1 MKRLP
6 TARPHPA
13 TFSPVRLQQGFTLI
27 ELLIVI
33 AIIGIMAG
41 LAVVGLRGLRNDLG
55 NSTSELEGQVKLIRS
70 KAMTTTRAYRLV
82 TAADGRIE
90 AEWSERCSD
99 TNGWQKD
106 GTVWMELSE
115 RVSLTDTQNVT
126 NNVLICFTSRGLAS
140 TNPILTLQDGKGDTA
155 EVEIFIGGGVEVR
168 R

>member
-6 TARPHPA
+6 SARSHLA
-13 TFSPVRLQQGFTLI
+13 TFSPARLQQGFTLI

-41 LAVVGLRGLRNDLG
+41 LAVMGLRGLRNDLDF
-55 NSTSELEGQVKLIRS
+55 NATELEGQVKLIRS

-82 TAADGRIE
+82 TAAGGRIE

-99 TNGWQKD
+99 TTGWQKD
-106 GTVWMELSE
+106 NAIWMELSE
-115 RVSLTDTQNVT
+115 RVSLANTQNVN
-126 NNVLICFTSRGLAS
+126 NNVIICFTSRGLAS
-140 TNPILTLQDGKGDTA
+140 TNPILTLQNTEGDTA